1 MNHLLPLLFLFLLL
15 PLQEAKAQQA
25 ELPLPS
31 IPDTIRQPKA
41 RAAYLLTHF
50 WDKCDFTN
58 HTLIE
63 DDLFMEQSFANFLSV
78 FPHADTDVLPE
89 AVRQLITKAAVERKA
104 YDRVVQLAELYL
116 YETESP
122 MMNEDHYL
130 LFLNDIL
137 SNSTLSEAEKARLK
151 FQLREA
157 SKNPTG
163 GKAADFRFTTM
174 AGRQTTLYKELG
186 NGTTPHAETL
196 LIFYD
201 AECDHCDEVMNQLRT
216 APAILAKTASKSLNI
231 LAICID
237 GSPTAWRDK
246 ARTLPQHW
254 LSAYVSD
261 DFAITRPYSIR
272 SFPTIYLLNNEGTIL
287 VKNGTIQEL
296 VVRSE

>member
-1 MNHLLPLLFLFLLL
+1 MKHLLSFLLL
-15 PLQEAKAQQA
+15 LLALLPAKAQQA

-63 DDLFMEQSFANFLSV
+63 DDLFMKQSFANFLSV
-78 FPHADTDVLPE
+78 FPHADTEVLPE
-89 AVRQLITKAAVERKA
+89 AVKQLMTKAAVERKA
-104 YDRVVQLAELYL
+104 YDKIVQLAELYL
-116 YETESP
+116 YAAESP
-122 MMNEDHYL
+122 MMNEDHYI

-137 SNSTLSEAEKARLK
+137 NARTLSEAEKVRLK

-174 AGRQTTLYKELG
+174 AGKQSTLHSELG
-186 NGTTPHAETL
+186 SGANTHAKVL

-231 LAICID
+231 LAICVD

-246 ARTLPQHW
+246 VRTLPQHW
-254 LSAYVSD
+254 LSAYASD
-261 DFAITRPYSIR
+261 DFAISRPYSIR
-272 SFPTIYLLNNEGTIL
+272 SFPTIYLLNNEGTIM
-287 VKNGTIQEL
+287 VKNGTPQQIVEVLQ
-296 VVRSE
+296 